1 MGLSVVS
8 QTRCKIDVFP
18 AFALPITSTRNL
30 NVGNRGLGR
39 GRLSAVRA
47 VWLCA
52 VRRAVRLCELPIG
65 AVGTE
70 LLIDRFLQFVGGL
83 TQNTCSSNSGH
94 WLPGLRF
101 PWSAWR
107 CGLRHI
113 TSQPQSHY
121 RMWVLDDHFI
131 HLFTINYQS
140 IDDNRTLIRIAS
152 VRMNWGVPCDRWP
165 ACPPVHTQWYSNIV
179 FWWRDSL

>member
-30 NVGNRGLGR
+30 IVGNRGLDR

-47 VWLCA
+47 VWLCAVRLCA

-83 TQNTCSSNSGH
+83 TQNTCSSNSG
-94 WLPGLRF
+94 
-101 PWSAWR
+101 
-107 CGLRHI
+107 C
-113 TSQPQSHY
+113 
-121 RMWVLDDHFI
+121 
-131 HLFTINYQS
+131 
-140 IDDNRTLIRIAS
+140 
-152 VRMNWGVPCDRWP
+152 
-165 ACPPVHTQWYSNIV
+165 
-179 FWWRDSL
+179 